1 MAGRRRPQLRR
12 TPGHRAPA
20 AERTG
25 PPGRSHAAAPLA
37 AALLLAGLWLGTYT
51 VVAPLLIGLLLLSTA
66 ASFLSSR
73 VNPFSLGFYL
83 TTKPS
88 WLAIGIVTGSG
99 LLLFVVAYAY
109 LVHGVAGW
117 LPR

>member
-1 MAGRRRPQLRR
+1 MVDRRRPARR
-12 TPGHRAPA
+12 PARARRA
-20 AERTG
+20 SADRSG

-37 AALLLAGLWLGTYT
+37 AAILLAGLWLGTYT
-51 VVAPLLIGLLLLSTA
+51 ILAPILLGLLLLSTA
-66 ASFLSSR
+66 ISFLSSR

-88 WLAIGIVTGSG
+88 WLAIAIVTGAG
-99 LLLFVVAYAY
+99 LVLLAAAYAY
-109 LVHGVAGW
+109 YVRGVAAF